1 MDLEDDTMLPTHTP
15 NHPLPALPQALES
28 RGWSV
33 ELAPPLSEAEV
44 LRRAFAPASLSD
56 AVLAHLVDAARL
68 VRCAPGPFLI
78 ATPRRPEPSWWLLAR
93 GRIALGARAPS
104 GQFVERRGIAPGE
117 WLETAGAMSA
127 PGTWLEAA
135 ECRTAVELLA
145 IPLDS
150 LNEACAIDPAFPQAY
165 AAVLARRV
173 RELSENLQDLTG
185 ADVTGRVARWLLR
198 QACEKDVDGL
208 TQLRLTE
215 RKQAIARHL
224 GTTSESLSRAFRRL
238 TDDGLIA
245 VRGYDVTLHDLDGLQ
260 RLAYP
265 AV

>member
-1 MDLEDDTMLPTHTP
+1 MDQEDDTMLPTQMPRT
-15 NHPLPALPQALES
+15 LPALPRELETL
-28 RGWSV
+28 GWSV
-33 ELAPPLSEAEV
+33 ELTAPLSEAEL
-44 LRRAFAPASLSD
+44 LRQAFAPATVSD
-56 AVLAHLVDAARL
+56 SALTHLTDAARL

-78 ATPRRPEPSWWLLAR
+78 ASPRRPEPSWWLVSR
-93 GRIALGARAPS
+93 GRMALGTRTPS
-104 GQFVERRGIAPGE
+104 GQFVERRGIGPGE

-127 PGTWLEAA
+127 PGTWLEQA

-145 IPLDS
+145 IPLAA
-150 LNEACAIDPAFPQAY
+150 LTEACTIDSAFPQAY
-165 AAVLARRV
+165 AAVLARRI
-173 RELSENLQDLTG
+173 RELTDNLQDLTG

-198 QACEKDVDGL
+198 QTPAHDGDGAVR
-208 TQLRLTE
+208 LRLTE

>member
-1 MDLEDDTMLPTHTP
+1 MLPTQMP
-15 NHPLPALPQALES
+15 RPLPPLPRELET

-33 ELAPPLSEAEV
+33 ELTPPLSEVEL
-44 LRRAFAPASLSD
+44 LRQAFAPATLSD
-56 AVLAHLVDAARL
+56 AALAHLTDAARL
-68 VRCAPGPFLI
+68 VRCAPGPFVI
-78 ATPRRPEPSWWLLAR
+78 ASPRRPEPSWWLVSR
-93 GRIALGARAPS
+93 GRMALGTRTPS
-104 GQFVERRGIAPGE
+104 GQFVERRAIGPGE

-127 PGTWLEAA
+127 PGTWLEQA

-145 IPLDS
+145 IPLTS
-150 LNEACAIDPAFPQAY
+150 LSEACTIDSAFPQAY
-165 AAVLARRV
+165 AAVLARRI
-173 RELSENLQDLTG
+173 RELTDNLQDLTG
-185 ADVTGRVARWLLR
+185 ADVPGRVARWLLR
-198 QACEKDVDGL
+198 QVPSHEGDGAV
-208 TQLRLTE
+208 QLRLTE

-245 VRGYDVTLHDLDGLQ
+245 VRGYEVTLHDLDGLQ

>member
-1 MDLEDDTMLPTHTP
+1 MDQEDDTMLPTQMP
-15 NHPLPALPQALES
+15 PHPLPALPRALEA

-33 ELAPPLSEAEV
+33 ELTPPLSEADL
-44 LRRAFAPASLSD
+44 LRHAFAPATLSEP
-56 AVLAHLVDAARL
+56 ALAHLTDAARL

-78 ATPRRPEPSWWLLAR
+78 ASPRRPEPSWWLVSR
-93 GRIALGARAPS
+93 GRMALGTRTPS
-104 GQFVERRGIAPGE
+104 GQFVERRGIGPGE

-127 PGTWLEAA
+127 PGTWLEQA

-145 IPLDS
+145 IPLTS
-150 LNEACAIDPAFPQAY
+150 LSEACTIDSAFPQAY
-165 AAVLARRV
+165 AAVLARRI
-173 RELSENLQDLTG
+173 RELTDNLQYLTG
-185 ADVTGRVARWLLR
+185 ADVPGRVARWLLR
-198 QACEKDVDGL
+198 QAPSHEGDGAVH
-208 TQLRLTE
+208 LRLTE

-245 VRGYDVTLHDLDGLQ
+245 VRGYEVTLHDLDGLQ